1 MSTESL
7 TLFISKRLEYVKLM
21 TEINGVG
28 TPEHASLQA
37 ACVEAIL
44 HVVRCTKSITTEIVL
59 EMKPMLEANLD
70 NSICT
75 TIMSAMDTR
84 VNLASTTPT
93 GVPHQPD
100 KQKHLFVDCY
110 LTEPSWDIFEISQ
123 AQIPRNK
130 KLYHMAGVLRKIGL
144 YNGSE
149 KTYSLCADRGQ
160 PCFPKGTLVTSTIQ
174 WFRAMLFI
182 FRICCLIF
190 IFRARVLRPPGPSSW
205 PCIEGIRMPQL

>member
-1 MSTESL
+1 MSTVSL
-7 TLFISKRLEYVKLM
+7 TLLISNRLDYVKLM
-21 TEINGVG
+21 AEICGVG
-28 TPEHASLQA
+28 TPKHARLQA
-37 ACVEAIL
+37 ECVEAIL

-93 GVPHQPD
+93 GSPHQAD
-100 KQKHLFVDCY
+100 KQQHFFLDDY
-110 LTEPSWDIFEISQ
+110 LTERSWDIFESSK
-123 AQIPRNK
+123 AQTPRNQ
-130 KLYHMAGVLRKIGL
+130 KLYHMATLLRKVGI

-174 WFRAMLFI
+174 WFRCVVFV
-182 FRICCLIF
+182 F
-190 IFRARVLRPPGPSSW
+190 
-205 PCIEGIRMPQL
+205 

>member
-1 MSTESL
+1 MCFL
-7 TLFISKRLEYVKLM
+7 KHFISKRLEYVNM
-21 TEINGVG
+21 MAESCAPVG
-28 TPEHASLQA
+28 TSRHARIQADCVEGILQA
-37 ACVEAIL
+37 
-44 HVVRCTKSITTEIVL
+44 VRGAKSIPAESVFEIKTL
-59 EMKPMLEANLD
+59 LEANLE
-70 NSICT
+70 NLICA
-75 TIMSAMDTR
+75 TILSAMDTR
-84 VNLASTTPT
+84 VNLASTTTT
-93 GVPHQPD
+93 GVPNQPD

-110 LTEPSWDIFEISQ
+110 LTGPSWDIFEISQ

-130 KLYHMAGVLRKIGL
+130 KLYHMAGVLRKMGL

-205 PCIEGIRMPQL
+205 PCIEGIRMAQL